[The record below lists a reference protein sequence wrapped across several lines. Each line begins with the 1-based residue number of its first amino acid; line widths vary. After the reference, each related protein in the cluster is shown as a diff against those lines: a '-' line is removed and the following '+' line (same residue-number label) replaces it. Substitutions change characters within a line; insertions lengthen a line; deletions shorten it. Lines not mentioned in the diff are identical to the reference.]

1 MSLKKNRTGGAWPM
15 GDSQVLSPTDFVAI
29 GNSHTGHSE
38 RQRRISH
45 FLLLRKTR
53 MTLRHRLL
61 KWQGLDRG
69 AKKIT
74 PTFILPRRGGGIR
87 SAPACAHHKFRLAI
101 VLLVLV
107 AAPLG
112 VTAQDKKLDSFTIS
126 YASVSGTRAPLWIAK
141 DLGLFE
147 KYGLD
152 GNLVYIASGVTSVN
166 ALLGGSV
173 DIIAASGSSAV
184 GAAARGAPIII
195 IASLGHIAYKLI
207 AHPSITTVQGLK
219 GKVIGS
225 SRIGAGT
232 DFALQRLL
240 PKLGL
245 HPGKDVTLLPT
256 GVSESDRRLLML
268 AQGKIDAT
276 LGTED
281 NLLQL
286 AAKGMKFSVLADVYE
301 AGIYTT
307 GSDIATSRQLL
318 KQKPRQLKAF
328 IMAITEG
335 TFIGRTHKEQALRVY
350 RKYLKVDDPKL
361 LDSMQRNYL
370 LGSIPA
376 RPFPKEEA
384 IQNDIEDLSQTYAHL
399 KGRKAGEFLDLT
411 LLKNLEDEGFFKK
424 LYGK

>member
-1 MSLKKNRTGGAWPM
+1 MIWRL
-15 GDSQVLSPTDFVAI
+15 
-29 GNSHTGHSE
+29 
-38 RQRRISH
+38 ISS
-45 FLLLRKTR
+45 LLLFA
-53 MTLRHRLL
+53 LALL
-61 KWQGLDRG
+61 PVKARAQS
-69 AKKIT
+69 KKFDT
-74 PTFILPRRGGGIR
+74 
-87 SAPACAHHKFRLAI
+87 
-101 VLLVLV
+101 
-107 AAPLG
+107 
-112 VTAQDKKLDSFTIS
+112 FTIS

-184 GAAARGAPIII
+184 GAAARGAPLVI

-219 GKVIGS
+219 GKIIGS

-232 DFALQRLL
+232 DYALQRLL

-245 HPGKDVTLLPT
+245 TPGKDVTLLPT
-256 GVSESDRRLLML
+256 GISESDRRLIML
-268 AQGKIDAT
+268 VQGEIDAT

-286 AAKGMKFSVLADVYE
+286 AARGMKFSVLADVYE
-301 AGIYTT
+301 AGVYTT
-307 GSDIATSRQLL
+307 GSDIATSRQLV
-318 KQKPRQLKAF
+318 KQKPRQLKGF
-328 IMAITEG
+328 LMAISEG
-335 TFIGRTHKEQALRVY
+335 ISIGRTQREQAFRVY
-350 RKYLKVDDPKL
+350 RKYLKVEDPKM
-361 LDSMQRNYL
+361 LDSMHKNYL

-384 IQNDIEDLSQTYAHL
+384 IQNDIEDLSNSYSHL
-399 KGRKAGEFLDLT
+399 KGRKASEFLDLS
-411 LLKNLEDEGFFKK
+411 LLKSLEDEGFFKK

>member
-1 MSLKKNRTGGAWPM
+1 MSATTWIFGRVIARRDLRLLPAVAGEGRNTGATDCTFTMVLPGQGG
-15 GDSQVLSPTDFVAI
+15 GDRNSESGGQLGFIDYEQRSPIVLSFVVI
-29 GNSHTGHSE
+29 
-38 RQRRISH
+38 
-45 FLLLRKTR
+45 FLLFSVTNL
-53 MTLRHRLL
+53 
-61 KWQGLDRG
+61 
-69 AKKIT
+69 
-74 PTFILPRRGGGIR
+74 
-87 SAPACAHHKFRLAI
+87 
-101 VLLVLV
+101 
-107 AAPLG
+107 
-112 VTAQDKKLDSFTIS
+112 TAQEKKLDSFTIS

-184 GAAARGAPIII
+184 GAAARGAPIVI

-207 AHPSITTVQGLK
+207 AHPSITSVQGLK
-219 GKVIGS
+219 GKIIGS

-245 HPGKDVTLLPT
+245 IPGKDVTLLPT

-268 AQGKIDAT
+268 VQGKIDAT
-276 LGTED
+276 LGTDD

-301 AGIYTT
+301 AGVYTT

-335 TFIGRTHKEQALRVY
+335 THIGRRQKEQALRVY
-350 RKYLKVDDPKL
+350 RKYLKIEDPKM
-361 LDSMQRNYL
+361 LDSMHKNYL

-376 RPFPKEEA
+376 RPFPNEEA

-399 KGRKAGEFLDLT
+399 KGRKATEFLDIS
-411 LLKNLEDEGFFKK
+411 LLKTLEDEGFFKK
-424 LYGK
+424 LDGK

>member
-1 MSLKKNRTGGAWPM
+1 MSLRRIRTARSLQM
-15 GDSQVLSPTDFVAI
+15 GDSKRLPLS
-29 GNSHTGHSE
+29 TGE
-38 RQRRISH
+38 GR
-45 FLLLRKTR
+45 
-53 MTLRHRLL
+53 
-61 KWQGLDRG
+61 DR
-69 AKKIT
+69 ADKKIT
-74 PTFILPRRGGGIR
+74 PACILPRRREGRRDSDGK
-87 SAPACAHHKFRLAI
+87 SADPHNQPRTLIILTFVGLA
-101 VLLVLV
+101 LLVSIATLS
-107 AAPLG
+107 
-112 VTAQDKKLDSFTIS
+112 AQDKKLDSFTIS
-126 YASVSGTRAPLWIAK
+126 YASVSGTRAPLCIAK

-184 GAAARGAPIII
+184 GAAARGAPIVI

-207 AHPSITTVQGLK
+207 AHPSITTIQGLK
-219 GKVIGS
+219 GKIIGS

-245 HPGKDVTLLPT
+245 IPGKDVTLLPT

-268 AQGKIDAT
+268 VQGKIDAT

-328 IMAITEG
+328 VMALTEG
-335 TFIGRTHKEQALRVY
+335 TYIGRTQKEQALRVY
-350 RKYLKVDDPKL
+350 RKYLKIDDPKM
-361 LDSMQRNYL
+361 LDSMHKNYL
-370 LGSIPA
+370 LGSIPE
-376 RPFPKEEA
+376 RPFPKQEA
-384 IQNDIEDLSQTYAHL
+384 IQNDIEDLSQIYAHL
-399 KGRKAGEFLDLT
+399 KGRKAAEFVDLS

>member
-1 MSLKKNRTGGAWPM
+1 MSLRRIRTARSLQM
-15 GDSQVLSPTDFVAI
+15 GDSKRLPLS
-29 GNSHTGHSE
+29 TGE
-38 RQRRISH
+38 GR
-45 FLLLRKTR
+45 
-53 MTLRHRLL
+53 
-61 KWQGLDRG
+61 DR
-69 AKKIT
+69 ADKKIT
-74 PTFILPRRGGGIR
+74 PACILPRRREGRRDSDGK
-87 SAPACAHHKFRLAI
+87 SADPHNQPRTLIILTFVGLA
-101 VLLVLV
+101 LLVSIATLS
-107 AAPLG
+107 
-112 VTAQDKKLDSFTIS
+112 AQDKKLDSFTIS

-184 GAAARGAPIII
+184 GAAARGAPIVI

-207 AHPSITTVQGLK
+207 AHPSITTIQGLK
-219 GKVIGS
+219 GKIIGS

-245 HPGKDVTLLPT
+245 IPGKDVTLLPT

-268 AQGKIDAT
+268 VQGKIDAT

-328 IMAITEG
+328 VMALTEG
-335 TFIGRTHKEQALRVY
+335 TYIGRTQKEQALRVY
-350 RKYLKVDDPKL
+350 RKYLKIDDPKM
-361 LDSMQRNYL
+361 LDSMHKNYL
-370 LGSIPA
+370 LGSIPE
-376 RPFPKEEA
+376 RPFPKQEA

-399 KGRKAGEFLDLT
+399 KGRKAAEFVDLS